1 MDIKVTLVAVV
12 LLAGALSACTTTREV
27 IQAVPDGID
36 IKQAQSS
43 QTTDTKVRWGG
54 DVVKVS
60 NFNDHTLIEIIYR
73 PLDSSSAPRTTGQS
87 DGRFLARI
95 NQFIDPE
102 NAKPGR
108 RITVRGVLGD
118 WRTDK
123 IGEFDYQYPLVSV
136 EEYKI
141 WPKQKPRPP
150 RYRDPYWGYPYWYD
164 PFWGYPFY
172 PGWPHSDFIN
182 LRMHHRYYR

>member
-1 MDIKVTLVAVV
+1 MHTKAARTIVLMFAVI
-12 LLAGALSACTTTREV
+12 LSACTSTREV
-27 IQAVPDGID
+27 IPPAPDGIS
-36 IKQAQSS
+36 IKQAQIS
-43 QTTDTKVRWGG
+43 QITGPNVRWGG
-54 DVVKVS
+54 EVVKVS
-60 NFNDHTLIEIIYR
+60 NFSDHTLIEIVSR
-73 PLDSSSAPRTTGQS
+73 PLTSTSAPRTTGQS
-87 DGRFLARI
+87 DGRFVARI

-108 RITVRGVLGD
+108 QITVRGVLRD

-123 IGEFDYQYPLVSV
+123 IGEFDYPYPLVSV

-141 WPKQKPRPP
+141 WPKQKPRTP

-164 PFWGYPFY
+164 PFWGHPFY

-182 LRMHHRYYR
+182 LRMHHWYYR